1 MARTIPRELKG
12 DYIEA
17 TKRSRLLRPSRYGA
31 PRSASLEGFLF
42 PSTYEI
48 KKGRPVNALVA
59 EQLTAFRTRF
69 DKVSLGAA
77 RRANLTPYEV
87 LTIASMIE
95 REAQQPRERRLVSSV
110 IYNRL
115 RDGIPLGIDATV
127 RYVTNNWSRPLT
139 QSQLQV
145 QSPYN
150 TRKNRGLPP
159 GPIGSPG
166 IEAIRAAAQPARSG
180 YLFYVVKPGTCGEHA
195 FSKTNAQF
203 EADVARYNRERA
215 RRGGKSPTK
224 C

>member
-1 MARTIPRELKG
+1 
-12 DYIEA
+12 
-17 TKRSRLLRPSRYGA
+17 
-31 PRSASLEGFLF
+31 
-42 PSTYEI
+42 
-48 KKGRPVNALVA
+48 
-59 EQLTAFRTRF
+59 
-69 DKVSLGAA
+69 
-77 RRANLTPYEV
+77 
-87 LTIASMIE
+87 MIE
-95 REAQQPRERRLVSSV
+95 REAQQPRERALVASV

-150 TRKNRGLPP
+150 TRTNKGLPP

-166 IEAIRAAAQPARSG
+166 IESIRAAAKPARTG

-195 FSKTNAQF
+195 FSETNAEF
-203 EADVARYNRERA
+203 EADVARYNRERQ